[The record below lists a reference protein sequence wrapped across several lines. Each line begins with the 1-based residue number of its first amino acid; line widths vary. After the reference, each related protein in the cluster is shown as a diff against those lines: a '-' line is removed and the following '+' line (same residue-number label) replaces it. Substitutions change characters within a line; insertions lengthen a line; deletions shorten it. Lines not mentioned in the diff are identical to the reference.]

1 MTQLKPKFKV
11 NQVVR
16 AEWYGSSIK
25 AKIIEV
31 NIFKKLNFI
40 GYRTDTDQHFREE
53 ELSTDIR
60 VGDIAKSEFN
70 NNISLVTKTG
80 AENANVLGIECAN
93 NGGFRLL
100 TDFEFKTLTS
110 DDLMRFVCKDKYPD
124 VSFKVG
130 DFVVA
135 SSIRFKGTQ
144 EIISTKKESDGRTI
158 YLVENKWCNAVDL
171 KKWIPEVHEN
181 VVVKIQLAQINL
193 GSIDGYGITRYYT
206 VIMKVKE
213 LKQDDTVILEDYS
226 SAKFE
231 DLTPLEIYK
240 GIK

>member
-1 MTQLKPKFKV
+1 MV
-11 NQVVR
+11 
-16 AEWYGSSIK
+16 
-25 AKIIEV
+25 EV
-31 NIFKKLNFI
+31 
-40 GYRTDTDQHFREE
+40 
-53 ELSTDIR
+53 
-60 VGDIAKSEFN
+60 
-70 NNISLVTKTG
+70 
-80 AENANVLGIECAN
+80 ECAN
-93 NGGFRLL
+93 NGSFRLL

-135 SSIRFKGTQ
+135 SSIRFNGVQ

-158 YLVENKWCNAVDL
+158 YLVENIWCHAVDL
-171 KKWIPEVHEN
+171 KKWIPKVREN
-181 VVVKIQLAQINL
+181 VVVKKQLAQINL

-213 LKQDDTVILEDYS
+213 VLDNTVLLEDYS